1 MFTALER
8 GIVFAV
14 VLVCGSPTTVA
25 GPLLDVEVDAR
36 DLRRRLLHAE
46 IRIPCEP
53 GPLRLWYPK
62 WIPGTH
68 GAEGPLQNIGGLK
81 LHTTDGATIP
91 WQRDDVELF
100 RVNCVV
106 PAGAKEVIAKLDYI
120 CNEPAVL
127 ASGHLSYGNA
137 SVGVLNWNTCL
148 LYPDGASCTDT
159 RVRLKLRLPD
169 RWKYATALTV
179 DRELDGVIIFKDG
192 PLVEVIDCPLIAGEH
207 LRTIKLATASAP
219 PALFHV
225 VSESP
230 GALELP
236 QKVIDMYSRV
246 VTEAWALFGSA
257 PYKEFHFLVTCSND
271 LGYLGLEHL
280 TSSLNGVR
288 ERDLIEDRNRKGWV
302 ANLIPHEYA
311 HAWCGKYR
319 RPAAMVTNNFHTPQK
334 TKLLWVYE
342 GLTEYLGELLMVR
355 SGLVAPEEYREQ
367 LGETIGAL
375 THRVGRRWRSLED
388 TAVAGS
394 ILRGGSPHWNELRRE
409 QDFYYEG
416 MLVWLEVDTLIRE
429 RSAGKYSLDDFCRRF
444 FKATPDG
451 ARVVP
456 YELPEIVGILNDLAE
471 YDWATYFA
479 RRVSAPLDALPLDFV
494 GRCGYRL
501 AYSPNP
507 SAYLQRQQEGPRGNG
522 YVTARDSL
530 GLVFSNDGRVT
541 NVIPD
546 MAGDKSGLAPG
557 VQVAGVNG
565 HKFSR
570 QRLHDALADSITA
583 KKVEFLLVEGD
594 RFRTLML
601 DYADG
606 PKYLELARDDKRPD
620 VLADILKPAAKH

>member
-1 MFTALER
+1 MPLRLCAVL
-8 GIVFAV
+8 VAV
-14 VLVCGSPTTVA
+14 VASAPAIA

-53 GPLRLWYPK
+53 GPLKLWYPK

-68 GAEGPLQNIGGLK
+68 GAEGPLQNVGGLK
-81 LHTTDGATIP
+81 LQTADGTTVP

-100 RVNCVV
+100 RVHCVV
-106 PAGAKEVIAKLDYI
+106 PAGSQHVIAKLDYI

-148 LYPDGASCTDT
+148 LYPDGPSCSDT

-169 RWKYATALTV
+169 KWKFATALTT
-179 DRELDGVIIFKDG
+179 EGESGGVITFKDG
-192 PLVEVIDCPLIAGEH
+192 PLVDVIDCPLIAGEH
-207 LRTIKLATASAP
+207 LRTIKLATGAAP

-236 QKVIDMYSRV
+236 PKVIDMYSRV

-257 PYKEFHFLVTCSND
+257 PHREYQFLVTCSND

-280 TSSLNGVR
+280 TSSINGVR

-302 ANLIPHEYA
+302 ANLIPHEYV

-319 RPAAMVTNNFHTPQK
+319 RPAAMVTSNFHSPQK

-342 GLTEYLGELLMVR
+342 GLAEYLGELLMVR
-355 SGLVAPEEYREQ
+355 SGLITPEEYRER
-367 LGETIGAL
+367 LGETIGTL

-394 ILRGGSPHWNELRRE
+394 MLRGGSPHWNELRRE

-429 RSAGKYSLDDFCRRF
+429 RSGGKSSLDDFCRRF
-444 FKATPDG
+444 FKSTTG
-451 ARVVP
+451 GERVVP
-456 YELPEIVGILNDLAE
+456 FELSEIVGILNDLAE

-479 RRVSAPLDALPLDFV
+479 RRVSAPLEALPLEFV
-494 GRCGYRL
+494 PRLGYRL
-501 AYSPNP
+501 AYAAKP
-507 SAYLQRQQEGPRGNG
+507 SAYLERQQEGPRGSG
-522 YVTARDSL
+522 FVTARDSL
-530 GLVFSNDGRVT
+530 GLVFSNEGRVT
-541 NVIPD
+541 NVIPGL
-546 MAGDKSGLAPG
+546 AGDTAGLAPG

-570 QRLHDALADSITA
+570 QRLHDALAASVAT
-583 KKVEFLLVEGD
+583 KKVELLLVEAD
-594 RFRTLML
+594 RFRTLTI
-601 DYADG
+601 DYDGG
-606 PKYLELARDDKRPD
+606 PKYVELVRDDQRPD
-620 VLADILKPAAKH
+620 VLADILKPLTKEK